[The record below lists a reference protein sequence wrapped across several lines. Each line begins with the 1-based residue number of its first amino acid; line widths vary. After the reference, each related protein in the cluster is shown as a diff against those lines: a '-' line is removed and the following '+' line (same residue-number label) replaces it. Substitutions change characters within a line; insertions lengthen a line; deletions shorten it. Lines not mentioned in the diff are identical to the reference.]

1 MSDVFSSEKRHEVM
15 SLIKSKNSKAE
26 LIVFRYLRNQGV
38 YHQKH
43 YKRVIGTPDIALPRK
58 KKAVFVDGDFWH
70 GRGIEK
76 LMTKRGVDD
85 FWTLK
90 ILRNIE
96 RDKITHEALLD
107 LGWEILNVW
116 ESDLN
121 RKRTRETTLTTIKEF
136 LTT

>member
-26 LIVFRYLRNQGV
+26 LIVFRYLRSQRV

-43 YKRVIGTPDIALPRK
+43 YKRIIGTPDIALPRK

-70 GRGIEK
+70 GRGIEQ
-76 LMTKRGVDD
+76 LISKRGEHD

-96 RDKITHEALLD
+96 RDKITHKALVD

-116 ESDLN
+116 ESDIN
-121 RKRTRETTLTTIKEF
+121 RKRTREMALISIKEF